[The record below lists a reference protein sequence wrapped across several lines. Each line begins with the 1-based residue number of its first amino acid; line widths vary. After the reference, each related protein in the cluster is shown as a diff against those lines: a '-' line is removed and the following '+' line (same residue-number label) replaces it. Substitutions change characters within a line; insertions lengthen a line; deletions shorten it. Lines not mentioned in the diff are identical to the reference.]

1 MHPILEAGSLT
12 LIVALALTPQIL
24 PPDQEVPMTDSD
36 FQLDGVLSPE
46 GMTWR
51 ADVDEDK
58 KIA

>member
-1 MHPILEAGSLT
+1 
-12 LIVALALTPQIL
+12 
-24 PPDQEVPMTDSD
+24 MTDTD

-58 KIA
+58 HIA